1 LQINRSKQA
10 NTLEDSWFL
19 IPLNAYKIR
28 VFLFFSENML
38 CKVSTNNIKNDVK
51 NLL

>member
-19 IPLNAYKIR
+19 VPLNAYKIR
-28 VFLFFSENML
+28 VFLDFSKSML
-38 CKVSTNNIKNDVK
+38 RKGIM
-51 NLL
+51 